1 MKGNEPMRLWHVD
14 ILPYL
19 PKGQLVAQWRELNS
33 IFVKE
38 DNHILINYIYNYP
51 KEELYTY
58 TQLVVQEMY
67 RRGYTIR
74 SFEKM
79 EQYFKRS
86 ERVMVDYPYIYHH
99 DDEYLEIC
107 FFNLKEK
114 FMRGQ
119 KDYEKHQY
127 DALVQYVREKLLH

>member
-1 MKGNEPMRLWHVD
+1 MRLWHVEL
-14 ILPYL
+14 LPYL

-38 DNHILINYIYNYP
+38 DKHILINYIYNYP
-51 KEELYTY
+51 KDDLYTY
-58 TQLVVQEMY
+58 TKRVINEMFK
-67 RRGYTIR
+67 RGYTIR
-74 SFEKM
+74 SYEKM
-79 EQYFKRS
+79 EHYFKDLELS
-86 ERVMVDYPYIYHH
+86 IVPHPYIYHH

-119 KDYEKHQY
+119 KDYDKQQY
-127 DALVQYVREKLLH
+127 DDLFQYVKNKLNSSS